1 MHTGSAAPPARPVR
15 AVLLVL
21 ALLAALLAAAVPA
34 AGPAHAAVPDR
45 WGFAYLDN
53 PTPPPGYVPDPS
65 RQWGSWPSPGT
76 NPVRVDQLGTGSYV
90 VHFPLIA
97 GPGGVAHVTAV
108 NRSGT
113 WCQAAGWTAAGSG
126 IDVGVSCYR
135 PGGAP
140 DDSQFTV
147 LYTASSGAPLPP
159 GAGYAYLDSTPGGT
173 LLDQYNSSGGSNLS
187 SHGSTGIWKAWLP
200 GVGGAGYLGNVEVT
214 AVDPGQ
220 GARCKVTEWGPSSSG
235 QTLVV
240 NCFDASGALFDT
252 EWTLSYSVRRAV
264 HGPAI
269 PPKNFGYLWYN
280 GSVPAATNF
289 NSAGGTNTLAVGI
302 PSTATL
308 PSLAV
313 PADHAQVTAFGSGAG
328 YCQLALPWARSSG
341 SVQLYPICFTPG
353 GGPTTAP
360 FFTAYTSAF

>member
-65 RQWGSWPSPGT
+65 RQWGSWPSPAT

-108 NRSGT
+108 NRAGT

-147 LYTASSGAPLPP
+147 LYTASSGAPLP

-214 AVDPGQ
+214 AVNPGQ